1 MVETGV
7 INDNSQT
14 SDVVVNRCSPN
25 SAFSTSNI
33 VDFNEV
39 SATFQKDGGPMLESV
54 SSKVFAIGKDQGG
67 YGNSDKYGEYR
78 LIVRFPT
85 NSHVEGGGSGQADV
99 VPGVTYTQ
107 CISSN
112 SQLYA
117 SQRFINM
124 NIKVNLTFGDF
135 YYPNNSTETAFR
147 YFRSATAKSSSDLA
161 SSDTPNTEVYARE
174 WSLKY
179 VTVFY
184 KDPNLQEIDDTMSN
198 GFYCYNAS
206 SDNIYSTENG
216 NQNSFSN
223 GNSYKLVQGTYDP
236 TGDSHL
242 RRWTANFTNSKKIAG
257 TALPNVVVLPFY

>member
-85 NSHVEGGGSGQADV
+85 NSYVIGGGSGQADV
-99 VPGVTYTQ
+99 VPGTTR